1 MHWIQTTMSTAHTVE
16 QEVIGAERV
25 EMMVESV
32 EAYWVVEQ
40 TEKEADRVVEVKME
54 AEGTMVV
61 MKVA

>member
-1 MHWIQTTMSTAHTVE
+1 MSTAHTVE